1 MGDTTIR
8 VLLIEDNPADSR
20 LIQEFLAGSQGVH
33 FDLVRAD
40 QLSTGLKRLDQG
52 GIDVVLLGLALP
64 DSRGLETFRQV
75 RDHAPTVPVVIL
87 SGVQDDMLAM
97 QAVREGAEDYLV
109 MGNVKAHSL
118 VRVIRYTFERHRAQ
132 HSRPGQTARSI
143 SGRIVGFIGAK
154 GGVGTTTAALNVAAA
169 LVKQGHSAIAAEVG
183 SSWSTLSLLMNH
195 TPTATLAD
203 LRGLAP
209 DRIDPEALAPFL
221 YRDPDGL
228 QILFGP
234 RRVEELQEL
243 EPAQVEA
250 VVKGLAAMADFVI
263 ADLPAYPSRVTAAAV
278 PHCDH
283 VLMVVGRDPVS
294 IESGRRTLELLTAWG
309 ARPLS
314 VAALLVNRTPLT
326 TPVDTTEIGARLS
339 CDVLVVIPNAL
350 EACMRAQK
358 MGVPLVTAD
367 PGLPASARLTQ
378 MAEWLL
384 TRRPLGVQAP

>member
-8 VLLIEDNPADSR
+8 ILLIEDNPGNSL
-20 LIQEFLAGSQGVH
+20 LIQEFLADSPGVH

-40 QLSTGLKRLDQG
+40 QLSAGLKRLDRG
-52 GIDVVLLGLALP
+52 GIDLVLLDLALP
-64 DSRGLETFRQV
+64 DSRGLATFRQV
-75 RDHAPTVPVVIL
+75 RDHAAAVPVVIL
-87 SGVQDDMLAM
+87 SGVQDDTLAM
-97 QAVREGAEDYLV
+97 QAVREGAQDYLV
-109 MGNVKAHSL
+109 KGSIKGHSL

-132 HSRPGQTARSI
+132 HGRPGQSSRTI
-143 SGRIVGFIGAK
+143 TGRIVGFIGAK

-169 LVKQGHSAIAAEVG
+169 VVKQGHSAIAAELG
-183 SSWSTLSLLMNH
+183 PSWSTLSFLMNH
-195 TPTATLAD
+195 IPTATLAD
-203 LRGLAP
+203 LRTLSP
-209 DRIDPEALAPFL
+209 DRIDPEALSPLL

-250 VVKGLAAMADFVI
+250 AVKGLAAMAEYVV
-263 ADLPAYPSRVTAAAV
+263 ADLPAYPSRVNAAVV

-283 VLMVVGRDPVS
+283 VMMVVGRDPVS

-309 ARPLS
+309 ARPQS

-326 TPVDTTEIGARLS
+326 TPVDTTDIGARLS

-358 MGVPLVTAD
+358 LGVPLVTAD
-367 PGLPASARLTQ
+367 PGLPASARLMQ
-378 MAEWLL
+378 LAEWLMAQ
-384 TRRPLGVQAP
+384 RFLGVQTP